1 MNARDR
7 LQAGRAATHAGQF
20 EDALAHFVWF
30 HEHALQEDPA
40 YRGVRL
46 SFALSY
52 WLELAEQYPP
62 AMAEYQARLNDKI
75 DRLLGGTLS
84 RSLFHDIE
92 AMNESLN
99 ADERTAEVFAAL
111 DATQSEF
118 AQSCARIAVPA
129 LVRVKR
135 YALAAKY
142 VPEPEAQVLAK
153 ASELVRDVA
162 EIETRP
168 RTRAPRYRAFL
179 QIYAED
185 LQQMEELLKSTGRE
199 GRAKQLRSEALSTLK
214 PVYLRNAVARLLAA
228 EA

>member
-7 LQAGRAATHAGQF
+7 LQAGRAATHAGRF
-20 EDALAHFVWF
+20 EEALAHFVWF
-30 HEHALQEDPA
+30 HEYALQEDPA

-62 AMAEYQARLNDKI
+62 AMAEYQAKLNDKI
-75 DRLLGGTLS
+75 DRLLGGELS
-84 RSLFHDIE
+84 RGLFHDVE

-99 ADERTAEVFAAL
+99 ADETTAEVFAVL
-111 DATQSEF
+111 DAAHPEF

-142 VPEPEAQVLAK
+142 VPEPEEQLLAK
-153 ASELVRDVA
+153 AKELVRDIA

-179 QIYAED
+179 QIFAED
-185 LQQMEELLKSTGRE
+185 LRQMEELLNSTGRE
-199 GRAKQLRSEALSTLK
+199 ARAAQLRSQALSALK
-214 PVYLRNAVARLLAA
+214 PVHLRNAVAKLLAA